1 MATLSL
7 TAANLDGTVV
17 PARGLDGVTNGVAM
31 TAGQV
36 VYVDSS
42 NLLQLAGV
50 SSATIH
56 RARGLYAN
64 SAGAAG
70 QPAIIWENG
79 TRITAFPTLVAGT
92 VYYLDASGAIS
103 EFSDLATGEYVCM
116 VGFAY
121 STTIFQVN
129 IVPMEITKA

>member
-1 MATLSL
+1 MAALTL

-31 TAGQV
+31 TGGIV
-36 VYVDSS
+36 VYVDGS
-42 NLLQLAGV
+42 NLLQLATNA
-50 SSATIH
+50 SAVGH

-92 VYYLDASGAIS
+92 TYYLDAAGIIC
-103 EFSDLATGEYVCM
+103 EFADLATGEWITR
-116 VGFAY
+116 VGQAF
-121 STTIFQVN
+121 STSIFEVD
-129 IVPMEITKA
+129 IKAMEIQKA

>member
-7 TAANLDGTVV
+7 TAASLDGTVMV
-17 PARGLDGVTNGVAM
+17 ARGLDGVTNGVAM

-36 VYVDSS
+36 VYIDSS

-70 QPAIIWENG
+70 QPSIIWENG
-79 TRITAFPTLVAGT
+79 TVITGFPTLVAGT
-92 VYYLDASGAIS
+92 TYYVDASGAIS
-103 EFSDLATGEYVCM
+103 EFADLATGEYVCIA
-116 VGFAY
+116 GFAK
-121 STTIFQVN
+121 TTTTFLVN
-129 IVPMEITKA
+129 IVPLEITKA